1 MKSKSVDQEIGEVN
15 DGGNNS
21 NINLTTIATVKIANN
36 NEQIWQY

>member
-1 MKSKSVDQEIGEVN
+1 MKNKRVDQEIDEAN

-21 NINLTTIATVKIANN
+21 NTNLTTIATVKIANN